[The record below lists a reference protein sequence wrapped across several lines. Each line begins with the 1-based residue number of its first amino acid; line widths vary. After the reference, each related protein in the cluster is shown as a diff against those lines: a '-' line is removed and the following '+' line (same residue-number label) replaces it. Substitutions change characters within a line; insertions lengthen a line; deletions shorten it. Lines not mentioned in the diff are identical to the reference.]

1 MLGLGIGMAMPNL
14 TNAIQNAVAYNELG
28 AATGAMVF
36 IRSLGGALGVAAS
49 GAILSARLAAARAT
63 GHFPTLNAHSIRAL
77 ASLPRRTTHRHRTS
91 LPHRA
96 LREFPALRCGYDRGF
111 PARAQPAGNQT
122 AD

>member
-1 MLGLGIGMAMPNL
+1 MAMPNL

-36 IRSLGGALGVAAS
+36 IRSLGGAVGVAAS

-63 GHFPTLNAHSIRAL
+63 GHFPVLNAHTIRAL
-77 ASLPRRTTHRHRTS
+77 ASLPDAQRPPSRKPTAPRS
-91 LPHRA
+91 
-96 LREFPALRCGYDRGF
+96 REFPALRRGHDRSF

-122 AD
+122 AE